1 MRKKFNF
8 KLGGSMKGLG
18 LQPKT
23 VTYLAVILFF
33 AVGFVYV
40 VAVNVVAN
48 KGAELRLLEVENKE
62 LDAEGERLE
71 VEAARLGALSVIEDG
86 ATQEVQVGDLEEAT
100 DETKKVVVVPRL
112 VQIHQQRYLPSYSS
126 LASRE

>member
-1 MRKKFNF
+1 MRRRLN
-8 KLGGSMKGLG
+8 LQIGNIARRLRM
-18 LQPKT
+18 QPKT
-23 VTYLAVILFF
+23 VTYLAIILFF

-48 KGAELRLLEVENKE
+48 KGAELRLLEVENKQ

-86 ATQEVQVGDLEEAT
+86 ATQEVQVGDLEET
-100 DETKKVVVVPRL
+100 EEDNKKVVVVPKL
-112 VQIHQQRYLPSYSS
+112 VQIQQQRYLPSYSS